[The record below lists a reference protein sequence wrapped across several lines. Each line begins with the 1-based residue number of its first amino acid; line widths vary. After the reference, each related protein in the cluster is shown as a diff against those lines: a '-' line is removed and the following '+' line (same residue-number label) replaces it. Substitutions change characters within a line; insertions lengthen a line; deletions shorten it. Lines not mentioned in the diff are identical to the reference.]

1 MNFVIR
7 IVLLIILPVSL
18 VSCNKESGI
27 YKYLSLDMP
36 FDTVVTSA
44 NGSNNM
50 MIRSIKENHEIG
62 SRIISLRSFI
72 YDHDGAYCSAARID
86 SLISRSED
94 TIVYHF
100 GCDSLKDTIYRFN
113 GKPIKFRIPINE
125 MAWDKTDCL
134 KEDDGWTC
142 VYDSLGHLV
151 MKSGYGIKI
160 DYYYEENGSCVLEK
174 RDNGFHIIT
183 EEKSYNKRG
192 ALKNIICRLD
202 EAIDYT
208 LVNKY
213 NRKGKIKKQ
222 RQQMYEDGLL
232 QKGSYIC
239 NTYKYDNH
247 GRMIENHEIF
257 KINNNAINNRDF
269 VYEYNDNVGSITM
282 RTINILHPEGIYSDI
297 FRYYSYS
304 KEQRESEL

>member
-1 MNFVIR
+1 MIFVIR
-7 IVLLIILPVSL
+7 FVLLIILPVSL
-18 VSCNKESGI
+18 VSCNRESGM
-27 YKYLSLDMP
+27 YKNLSLDMP
-36 FDTVVTSA
+36 FDTVVTST
-44 NGSNNM
+44 NGSNSM
-50 MIRSIKENHEIG
+50 MIRYIKENHETG
-62 SRIISLRSFI
+62 CRIISLKSFI

-86 SLISRSED
+86 SLITRSED

-151 MKSGYGIKI
+151 MKSGHGLKKE
-160 DYYYEENGSCVLEK
+160 YYYEKGYCVLEK

-192 ALKNIICRLD
+192 ALKNTICRLD
-202 EAIDYT
+202 EAIEYT

-213 NRKGKIKKQ
+213 NSKGKIRKQ
-222 RQQMYEDGLL
+222 RQQMYEDGFF

-239 NTYKYDNH
+239 NTYKYDKH

-257 KINNNAINNRDF
+257 KIKNNSITNREF
-269 VYEYNDNVGSITM
+269 VYEYNDIAGSITM
-282 RTINILHPEGIYSDI
+282 KTINILHPEGTYSDI
-297 FRYYSYS
+297 FRYYSHS
-304 KEQRESEL
+304 KEQR